1 VNPYGGGDGVWFYP
15 GFWDFVGYVFSE
27 HGIFFGRIDGRRFGV
42 VCVVGI
48 VGDVQYIFTRVPTF

>member
-1 VNPYGGGDGVWFYP
+1 MVLS

>member
-1 VNPYGGGDGVWFYP
+1 MRRMVLSRVL
-15 GFWDFVGYVFSE
+15 GFCGYVFSE

-48 VGDVQYIFTRVPTF
+48 VGDVQYIFYEGPDVLTGLRI